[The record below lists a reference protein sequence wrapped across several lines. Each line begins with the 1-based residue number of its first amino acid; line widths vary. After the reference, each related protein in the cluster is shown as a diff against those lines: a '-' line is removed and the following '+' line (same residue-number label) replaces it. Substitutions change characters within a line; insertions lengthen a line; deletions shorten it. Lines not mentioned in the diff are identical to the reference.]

1 MVQVLKLIIV
11 DPSRSP
17 CEDAIPAS
25 LWEQADAAEPV
36 QATESAAAGLGA
48 ARRGTEPAAPSLS
61 ESERQQMQVGEMLG
75 RNEEGWQRVK
85 APAEARSEEHTSAH
99 QSLMRI
105 S

>member
-85 APAEARSEEHTSAH
+85 AKADRKSTRLNYSH
-99 QSLMRI
+99 
-105 S
+105 